1 MTKTMISARIPEKL
15 SEDLEALAI
24 QQKRSKGFLLTEALE
39 EYVNREAWIAKKID
53 AGIAAADASDERY
66 SQESVEKWFM
76 ALGTENE
83 LPMPEPDVFVEK
95 KVQ

>member
-39 EYVNREAWIAKKID
+39 DYVNREAWIAKKVE
-53 AGIAAADASDERY
+53 AAAKAADEATEFY
-66 SQESVEKWFM
+66 SQEIVEKWFM

-83 LPMPEPDVFVEK
+83 LPMPEPDIFVEK
-95 KVQ
+95 KTV